1 METLPTNPQMLVS
14 AINMLLRDGEFES
27 LEALCAYYDRDQEAL
42 LHTRAEAGFE
52 YLPEQKRFY

>member
-27 LEALCAYYDRDQEAL
+27 LEALCDYYDREQNEL
-42 LHTRAEAGFE
+42 LQTLAAAGFE

>member
-1 METLPTNPQMLVS
+1 METLPTNPQMIVS

-42 LHTRAEAGFE
+42 LHTLSEAGFE

>member
-1 METLPTNPQMLVS
+1 MLVS

-27 LEALCAYYDRDQEAL
+27 LDALCAYYDRDQEAL
-42 LHTRAEAGFE
+42 LHTLAEAGFE